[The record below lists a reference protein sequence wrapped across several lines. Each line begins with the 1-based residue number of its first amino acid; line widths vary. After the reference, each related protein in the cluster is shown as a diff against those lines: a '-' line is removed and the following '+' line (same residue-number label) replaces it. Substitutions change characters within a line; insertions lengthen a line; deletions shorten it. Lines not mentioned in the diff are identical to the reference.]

1 MLASKLTNHLL
12 KARPPYTLRPSL
24 LIKTPTTSFSTAPK
38 DFHATTVLNV
48 RKDDTIVMVADG
60 QVSLGD
66 TIFKTNVRKL
76 RRVEAGKGKPAIVG
90 FAGST
95 ADCMTL
101 IELLEKEFEQYPGQT
116 LRACLNLAS
125 RWRTTKMYAR
135 MSASILVSDADITV

>member
-1 MLASKLTNHLL
+1 M
-12 KARPPYTLRPSL
+12 
-24 LIKTPTTSFSTAPK
+24 
-38 DFHATTVLNV
+38 LNV
-48 RKDDTIVMVADG
+48 RKDDTIVMMADG

-101 IELLEKEFEQYPGQT
+101 IELLEKEFE
-116 LRACLNLAS
+116 
-125 RWRTTKMYAR
+125 
-135 MSASILVSDADITV
+135 